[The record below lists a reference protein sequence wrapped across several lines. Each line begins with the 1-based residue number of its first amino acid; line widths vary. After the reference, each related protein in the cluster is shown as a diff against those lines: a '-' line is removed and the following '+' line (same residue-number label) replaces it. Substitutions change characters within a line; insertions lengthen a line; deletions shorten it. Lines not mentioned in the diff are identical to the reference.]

1 MTGLFPEGL
10 TEKEFSLL
18 TRCSNEVSGLSQV
31 ELLNL
36 AEEHLEKV
44 GRAYSKNIF
53 INFKLAKEI
62 FNTFR
67 VVTTQWGNLPKHCYP
82 WLRGMMRYFTL
93 STDLESD
100 FTSPIGFDDDV
111 DIMNA
116 CLKLAG
122 CEDLCLNPEDFDDV

>member
-18 TRCSNEVSGLSQV
+18 TRCSNEVSGLPPM

-44 GRAYSKNIF
+44 RRAHSKNIF

-62 FNTFR
+62 FNTFQI
-67 VVTTQWGNLPKHCYP
+67 VTDQWDSNPGHSHP
-82 WLRGMMRYFTL
+82 WLKGMIRYFSL

-111 DIMNA
+111 EIMNA
-116 CLKLAG
+116 CLRLAG
-122 CEDLCLNPEDFDDV
+122 REDLCLNPEDFDDV

>member
-18 TRCSNEVSGLSQV
+18 TRCSNEVSGLSPM

-44 GRAYSKNIF
+44 RRAHSKNIF

-67 VVTTQWGNLPKHCYP
+67 VVTTQWGNLPKHSYP

-122 CEDLCLNPEDFDDV
+122 REDLCLNPEDFDDV

>member
-1 MTGLFPEGL
+1 MACLFPEGL

-18 TRCSNEVSGLSQV
+18 TRCSNEVSDFSLM

-36 AEEHLEKV
+36 AEEHLAKV
-44 GRAYSKNIF
+44 RRAHSKNIF

-62 FNTFR
+62 FNTFQI
-67 VVTTQWGNLPKHCYP
+67 VTDQWDSIPGHSHP
-82 WLRGMMRYFTL
+82 WLKGMIRYFSL

-111 DIMNA
+111 EIMNA
-116 CLKLAG
+116 CLRLAG
-122 CEDLCLNPEDFDDV
+122 REDLCLNPEDFDDV